1 MTGGST
7 DEIIA
12 AVEACPTGA
21 LRYLRVD
28 GRPEAAA
35 ASHDRLPIKDG
46 PLVIR
51 GDLMVVD
58 PKGRELTREGV
69 LRFGAAA
76 SENKPFWDN
85 SHRRIALPSDV
96 ATPDVAR
103 QAATSPADIAP
114 SAISSILPWSAQR
127 SAWTQRQFWAIAIC
141 WDGFSTPS

>member
-7 DEIIA
+7 EEIIA

-58 PKGRELTREGV
+58 PKGRELTREVV
-69 LRFGAAA
+69 LRFGAAP

-103 QAATSPADIAP
+103 EAATSPADIAP
-114 SAISSILPWSAQR
+114 PQPHRFKVLPDS
-127 SAWTQRQFWAIAIC
+127 
-141 WDGFSTPS
+141 

>member
-1 MTGGST
+1 MTGGGT

-46 PLVIR
+46 PFVIR
-51 GDLMVVD
+51 GDLMVLD
-58 PKGRELTREGV
+58 PKVGNLHLKSSCALELPR
-69 LRFGAAA
+69 

-85 SHRRIALPSDV
+85 SHGRIALPSDV
-96 ATPDVAR
+96 ATLRVAR
-103 QAATSPADIAP
+103 EAATIRADIAP
-114 SAISSILPWSAQR
+114 PQPHGVKGQPHS
-127 SAWTQRQFWAIAIC
+127 
-141 WDGFSTPS
+141 